1 MQFGVTR
8 RDPASRIAKP
18 LYPSKAYRGFES
30 LRLRQ
35 AQSLNVAQTSLRR
48 ICLQFFEAHWSESL
62 GAPRSFFTAWL
73 SYLRIDYRGVS
84 VRFLDWVCLP
94 ACWGRHL
101 KRPRS
106 ERTGGRIR
114 AFLDT
119 SVSAALLYH
128 IEFADKII
136 TSPQWPNLRV
146 FYATLC
152 GKAFGPP
159 VGMALFD

>member
-8 RDPASRIAKP
+8 RDAAPRIAKP
-18 LYPSKAYRGFES
+18 RGFES

-84 VRFLDWVCLP
+84 ARFLDWVCLLNKP

-119 SVSAALLYH
+119 SVSAPLLYH

-146 FYATLC
+146 LYATLC
-152 GKAFGPP
+152 RKAFGPP